1 MPVGF
6 HCNNINNDS
15 GSASG
20 KLKPLLKAELN
31 HSAPLSEE
39 LSPVNPPI
47 SAIT

>member
-1 MPVGF
+1 MDF

-20 KLKPLLKAELN
+20 EPKPSLKAELN
-31 HSAPLSEE
+31 HSASLSEE
-39 LSPVNPPI
+39 LPPVDPPI